1 MTVRSEPRGLIVL
14 VLLSLTQF
22 ILVIDV
28 SIVNVALN
36 SIKES
41 LAFSEANLQWILS
54 AYTLTFGGL
63 LLLGGRAA
71 DLFGRRR
78 VFMIG
83 LVDLHLRLGAVR
95 VLPDR
100 ADADPGPRV
109 PGRRRGDHLPGRAVD
124 PDDHLP
130 RGQRA

>member
-36 SIKES
+36 SIRES

-63 LLLGGRAA
+63 LLLGG
-71 DLFGRRR
+71 
-78 VFMIG
+78 
-83 LVDLHLRLGAVR
+83 
-95 VLPDR
+95 
-100 ADADPGPRV
+100 
-109 PGRRRGDHLPGRAVD
+109 PGRRPVRA
-124 PDDHLP
+124 PP
-130 RGQRA
+130 RSSWSGS